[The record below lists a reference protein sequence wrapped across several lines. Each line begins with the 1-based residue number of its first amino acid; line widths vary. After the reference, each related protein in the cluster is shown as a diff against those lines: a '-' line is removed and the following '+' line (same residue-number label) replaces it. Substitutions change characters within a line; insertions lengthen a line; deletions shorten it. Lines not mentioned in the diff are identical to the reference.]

1 MARAL
6 LLAFCL
12 AAAPAFAFLEKLI
25 DGHIEKQS
33 AEWKRETL
41 ETLAKG
47 EDPKERVKAAEWL
60 SGRKDPES
68 IAALAGALSDP
79 DAKVRQAAASG
90 LWRIEKAAEPARPQL
105 MKALDDADANVVARV
120 AGALQA
126 IGMKA
131 EELAPARKRVF
142 AAPEATPESRFLVSR
157 NLVGHE
163 PPVRL
168 GEAMIAY
175 LDHAARGYTGSVSDK
190 NRHNVEL
197 AEKALERLV
206 KRTKDRALIPP
217 LVEALD
223 NAKGSAIILMK
234 TLAHFEPRP
243 EGFTQVLIAR
253 LDSPLPGVRYAA
265 LTQLRGMKAE
275 KDVALW
281 VPRATAMIQD
291 PDSSVRSEALW
302 AIGSAAGLASGE
314 IEKVVAAL
322 GDPDKYV
329 RRNAARA
336 IGQIGEPSQAVPA
349 ADKARVAAAGRPALT
364 AAMERDADPDVR
376 AEAKSALAKLG
387 NETSVAF
394 APAPASA
401 PSESSGMSLLRA
413 RKVTF
418 EPSSYFRALSEGDV
432 ELVRAFLDAGMSP
445 KDSLM
450 DLGPPMRV
458 MLFAGQACNPN
469 VRPTKAQTKEIVK
482 MLLERGADIDGADGH
497 GNTAL
502 MEAAS
507 KGCDR
512 ELIRTLVKAGANIAA
527 TNTAGLTPFEMG
539 LWMGHDGLEEL
550 IAAGYRLPPAKVK
563 GYLEGYKDR
572 PAAQAMVRKAASPR
586 TAAAPAPAPARR

>member
-1 MARAL
+1 MARTL
-6 LLAFCL
+6 ILAFCL
-12 AAAPAFAFLEKLI
+12 AAAPAFGFLEKFI
-25 DGHIEKQS
+25 DGQIEKQS

-105 MKALDDADANVVARV
+105 MKALDDADPNVVAKV

-126 IGMKA
+126 IGMKPD
-131 EELAPARKRVF
+131 ELAPARKRVF
-142 AAPEATPESRFLVSR
+142 AAPEATPEARFLVSR

-168 GEAMIAY
+168 VEAMIAY

-197 AEKALERLV
+197 AQKALERMV

-223 NAKGSAIILMK
+223 NSKGSAIILMK
-234 TLAHFEPRP
+234 TLAHFEPKP
-243 EGFTQVLIAR
+243 EGFTQALLAR
-253 LDSPLPGVRYAA
+253 LDSPLPGVRHAA
-265 LTQLRGMKAE
+265 LTQLRGMKSE

-314 IEKVVAAL
+314 IDQVVAAL

-336 IGQIGEPSQAVPA
+336 IGQIGAPHQAIPA
-349 ADKARVAAAGRPALT
+349 ADKARVAAVGRPALS
-364 AAMERDADPDVR
+364 AAMEKDADPDVR
-376 AEAKSALAKLG
+376 SEAKGALAKLG
-387 NETSVAF
+387 SGTSVASA
-394 APAPASA
+394 APSAPASA
-401 PSESSGMSLLRA
+401 PSESSGMSVLRA

-450 DLGPPMRV
+450 DMGPPMRV

-482 MLLERGADIDGADGH
+482 MLLERGADINGADGN

-502 MEAAS
+502 MEAAG

-512 ELIRTLVKAGANIAA
+512 ELIRTMIKAGAKVTA

-550 IAAGYRLPPAKVK
+550 VAAGYRLPPAKVK

-572 PAAQAMVRKAASPR
+572 PAAQAMVKKAAR
-586 TAAAPAPAPARR
+586 K

>member
-6 LLAFCL
+6 ILAFCL
-12 AAAPAFAFLEKLI
+12 AAYPAFGFLEKF
-25 DGHIEKQS
+25 IEKHMEEQS
-33 AEWKRETL
+33 AEWKRETI

-47 EDPKERVKAAEWL
+47 EDPKERAKAAKGL

-105 MKALDDADANVVARV
+105 MKALDDPDPDVVSRV

-126 IGMKA
+126 LGMKA
-131 EELAPARKRVF
+131 DELAPARKRVF
-142 AAPEATPESRFLVSR
+142 ASPEATLDSRFLVSR

-168 GEAMIAY
+168 AEVMIAY
-175 LDHAARGYTGSVSDK
+175 LDHVARGYTGSVSDK

-234 TLAHFEPRP
+234 TLAWFEPKP
-243 EGFTQVLIAR
+243 EGFTQVLLAR
-253 LDSPLPGVRYAA
+253 LDSPQPRVRHAA
-265 LTQLRGMKAE
+265 LTHLRGMKGE
-275 KDVALW
+275 KDVAMW
-281 VPRATAMIQD
+281 MPRAAAMLQD
-291 PDSSVRSEALW
+291 ADSSVRSEALW
-302 AIGSAAGLASGE
+302 ALGSAAGLASGE
-314 IEKVVAAL
+314 IDKVAAAL

-329 RRNAARA
+329 RRSAARA
-336 IGQIGEPSQAVPA
+336 IGEIGEPRQAIPA

-364 AAMERDADPDVR
+364 AAMEKDADPDVR
-376 AEAKSALAKLG
+376 SEAKSALAKLRRG
-387 NETSVAF
+387 TSVAS
-394 APAPASA
+394 APLSAPAST
-401 PSESSGMSLLRA
+401 PSESSGMSVLRA

-445 KDSLM
+445 KNSLM
-450 DLGPPMRV
+450 DMGPPMRV
-458 MLFAGQACNPN
+458 MLFAGKACNPN
-469 VRPTKAQTKEIVK
+469 VRPTKAQTKEIVR
-482 MLLERGADIDGADGH
+482 MLLERGADINGADKN

-502 MEAAS
+502 MEAAG

-512 ELIRTLVKAGANIAA
+512 ELIRTMIKAGAKIHA
-527 TNTAGLTPFEMG
+527 TNGSGLTPFEMG

-572 PAAQAMVRKAASPR
+572 PAAQAMVKKAAR
-586 TAAAPAPAPARR
+586 K

>member
-6 LLAFCL
+6 ILAFCL
-12 AAAPAFAFLEKLI
+12 AAAPAFGFLEKFI
-25 DGHIEKQS
+25 EGQIEKQS

-47 EDPKERVKAAEWL
+47 EDPKERVKAAKRL
-60 SGRKDPES
+60 SGNKDPES
-68 IAALAGALSDP
+68 IAALAGALSDS

-90 LWRIEKAAEPARPQL
+90 LWRSEKAAGPARPQL
-105 MKALDDADANVVARV
+105 MKALDDPDPDVVSRV

-126 IGMKA
+126 LGMKA
-131 EELAPARKRVF
+131 DELAPARKRVF
-142 AAPEATPESRFLVSR
+142 ASPEAALDSRFLVSR

-168 GEAMIAY
+168 AEVMIAY
-175 LDHAARGYTGSVSDK
+175 LDHVARGYTGGVSDK

-206 KRTKDRALIPP
+206 KRTKDRALISP

-223 NAKGSAIILMK
+223 NTKGSAIILMK
-234 TLAHFEPRP
+234 TLAHFEPKP
-243 EGFTQVLIAR
+243 EGFTQLLLAR
-253 LDSPLPGVRYAA
+253 LDSPQPRVRQAA
-265 LTQLRGMKAE
+265 LSHLRAMRGG
-275 KDVALW
+275 KDASLW
-281 VPRATAMIQD
+281 MPRAAAMLQD
-291 PDSSVRSEALW
+291 PDASVRTEALW
-302 AIGSAAGLASGE
+302 ALGNAAGLAAGE
-314 IEKVVAAL
+314 IDKVVAAL

-329 RRNAARA
+329 RSSAARA
-336 IGQIGEPSQAVPA
+336 IGEIGEPRQAVPA

-364 AAMERDADPDVR
+364 AAMEKDADPDVR
-376 AEAKSALAKLG
+376 SQAKSALAKLERG
-387 NETSVAF
+387 TIV
-394 APAPASA
+394 ASA
-401 PSESSGMSLLRA
+401 PVSARSESSGMSALRA

-418 EPSSYFRALSEGDV
+418 EPSSFFRALSKGDV

-450 DLGPPMRV
+450 DMGPPMRV

-482 MLLERGADIDGADGH
+482 MLLERGADINGADRN

-512 ELIRTLVKAGANIAA
+512 ELMRTLIKAGARITA

-572 PAAQAMVRKAASPR
+572 PAAQAMVKKAAR
-586 TAAAPAPAPARR
+586 K